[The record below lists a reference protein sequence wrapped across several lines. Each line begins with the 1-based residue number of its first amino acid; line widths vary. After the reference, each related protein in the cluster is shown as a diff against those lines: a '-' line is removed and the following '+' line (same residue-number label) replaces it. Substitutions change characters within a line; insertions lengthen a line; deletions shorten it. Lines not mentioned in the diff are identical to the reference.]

1 MEEAYMG
8 TYQDLLPDV
17 DETRAEVA
25 SAYSDTSDPSEA
37 MWLTYRLLWA
47 IPWSAR
53 DVPPSA
59 RAAAR
64 LGASFDD
71 AVLSRHASRPLADSW
86 IAWASKWTRRF
97 GEAWTDLLVATG
109 GRTLPSAV
117 AARSDL
123 RLTPSPSERITSDD
137 DDSDNTSPAS
147 ASTVYGLLADDASS
161 ITTSC

>member
-1 MEEAYMG
+1 M
-8 TYQDLLPDV
+8 
-17 DETRAEVA
+17 
-25 SAYSDTSDPSEA
+25 SE
-37 MWLTYRLLWA
+37 
-47 IPWSAR
+47 S
-53 DVPPSA
+53 
-59 RAAAR
+59 
-64 LGASFDD
+64 
-71 AVLSRHASRPLADSW
+71 
-86 IAWASKWTRRF
+86 
-97 GEAWTDLLVATG
+97 DLLVATG